1 MGPAPTM
8 CCLRIKKV
16 TILADRPLWA
26 QCTMSCAI
34 PRKPAMTSKPW
45 LWAALIGVS
54 AMGAAALGVAAY
66 VGKRKKG
73 KNTVK

>member
-1 MGPAPTM
+1 MELPTEPPVLHDPETIEGRAQKFLM
-8 CCLRIKKV
+8 DV
-16 TILADRPLWA
+16 T
-26 QCTMSCAI
+26 
-34 PRKPAMTSKPW
+34 
-45 LWAALIGVS
+45 ALMGVS